1 VNRLAA
7 AGGFVVALVAGMLSA
22 PSSNAGN
29 EKLPEIGP
37 APAFS
42 LMSQDGKPVSLA
54 DLRGKVVAMS
64 FIYTQCPDICPLL
77 TQKMV
82 EVQDALGEDFGSK
95 VQFVSITL
103 DPEHDT
109 VEVLKDY
116 ARFWEAKP
124 DGWSFLTG
132 TPAAVREVT
141 RRYGVY
147 FSKNADGSV
156 DHTQLTSI
164 VDQRGMLRVQYLG
177 ARFDP
182 AEFRRD
188 LESLVAQK

>member
-1 VNRLAA
+1 MRTVFIVFAFSTALLGGAFAA
-7 AGGFVVALVAGMLSA
+7 ENGQ
-22 PSSNAGN
+22 
-29 EKLPEIGP
+29 KLPDIRP

-42 LMSQDGKPVSLA
+42 LMSQDGKPVSLNG
-54 DLRGKVVAMS
+54 LRGKAVAVS

-82 EVQDALGEDFGSK
+82 QIQDELGEDFGSK
-95 VQFVSITL
+95 IQFVSITL

-109 VEVLKDY
+109 QEALKDY
-116 ARFWEAKP
+116 ADFWGAKR

-132 TPAAVREVT
+132 SPDAVREVT
-141 RRYGVY
+141 KQYGVY
-147 FSKNADGSV
+147 LSKKADGSV
-156 DHTQLTSI
+156 EHTQLTSLI
-164 VDQRGMLRVQYLG
+164 DGKGEMRVQYLG

-188 LESLVAQK
+188 LQKLAAEQ